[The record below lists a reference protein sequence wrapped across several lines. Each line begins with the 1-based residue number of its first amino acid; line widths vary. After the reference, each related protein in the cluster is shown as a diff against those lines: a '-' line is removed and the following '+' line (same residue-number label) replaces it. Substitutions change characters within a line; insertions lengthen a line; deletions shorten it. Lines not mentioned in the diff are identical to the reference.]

1 MEKYKEAKDDVLQ
14 ANFNIDFP
22 HLKCEYAKI
31 TATNFMGTHMAGMAL
46 RVNKVHLDSSGKAI
60 AKHEERKTPLKHST
74 DEVKILLFISS
85 YSFQSFSR
93 FPLFPF
99 SLFFFPSFPFS
110 LFPLSPPSLPP
121 SLPPFL
127 SLRLAPSLRQPIFV
141 NRLIRETSDALY
153 RGHDVEREHALLR
166 KIQTVCRR
174 LTPIDSSLTS
184 RCTRVPSRPR
194 A

>member
-93 FPLFPF
+93 FPLFSF
-99 SLFFFPSFPFS
+99 YLFFFPSFPFS
-110 LFPLSPPSLPP
+110 PFTQPTNTTQKHPPNKKKKAPP
-121 SLPPFL
+121 HNTT
-127 SLRLAPSLRQPIFV
+127 QPQI
-141 NRLIRETSDALY
+141 
-153 RGHDVEREHALLR
+153 
-166 KIQTVCRR
+166 
-174 LTPIDSSLTS
+174 
-184 RCTRVPSRPR
+184 
-194 A
+194 